1 LRRITDAFK
10 ACRSREFAIT
20 LGLPKAGKILR
31 RNCSTDGSGHK
42 SSRVRKKDFPVSE
55 PSKSSS
61 PEDRAL
67 TEQLADEL
75 LGRTVAAPLPPGWD
89 FLEPDERLRRCANP
103 SQVLATLVNMFGAAV
118 LIDLGLAI
126 LSDDGRLVPSVAL
139 SRTLFFLRRGDAP
152 AEPVHVET
160 QAETLFGKPPAL
172 LTTGVTRVQNGA
184 PGTRP
189 IVIVTCDIAAVILA
203 AAGLDVLPAVGL
215 TTITAAQCAENFPV
229 PTIKTGGKF
238 LHRQILVA
246 FDLAAMRPVVPAG
259 VTPIVDRVQKLKTF
273 QEFDERLMLWRPTPS
288 EFTQLQNAFEL
299 REAEHVKRLLK
310 QSAENANMTLEDFAY
325 ELSQQQPV
333 GLAARQRN
341 LRQAIRQAR
350 VLGSSIEV
358 RRALE
363 LLRDEYLNCYA
374 CFENDSSTTTPL
386 DRARRATLSQLMQ
399 GRFDVLPEVVLA
411 RRMIRGDVHA
421 ELEVSSAAERRE
433 TLQTLMLLEK
443 LAK

>member
-1 LRRITDAFK
+1 M
-10 ACRSREFAIT
+10 
-20 LGLPKAGKILR
+20 
-31 RNCSTDGSGHK
+31 
-42 SSRVRKKDFPVSE
+42 SE

-160 QAETLFGKPPAL
+160 QAETLFGTPPAL

-184 PGTRP
+184 PARST
-189 IVIVTCDIAAVILA
+189 IIATCDTAASILA

-229 PTIKTGGKF
+229 PTIKTGGKL

-259 VTPIVDRVQKLKTF
+259 VTPIVDRVQKLKSF

-341 LRQAIRQAR
+341 LGQAIRQAR
-350 VLGSSIEV
+350 VLGSVIEV
-358 RRALE
+358 ERALD

-374 CFENDSSTTTPL
+374 RFENDSSTTNPL

-411 RRMIRGDVHA
+411 RKIIRGDLQA